1 MKPVTFLLF
10 LASLAVME
18 YLMRKPHEKAAN
30 DSKAMEAVGDAAYDP
45 MSAATTMPGLLALG
59 RALDAHGRGDSPE
72 TEQAPQVRVPRV
84 DGV

>member
-1 MKPVTFLLF
+1 MKQVTFLLF

-18 YLMRKPHEKAAN
+18 YLMRKPHEKAGA
-30 DSKAMEAVGDAAYDP
+30 DSKRMNAGGGAAHDP

-59 RALDAHGRGDSPE
+59 RALDAHGRGDSPDI
-72 TEQAPQVRVPRV
+72 EQAPRVHVPRV

>member
-18 YLMRKPHEKAAN
+18 YLLRKPRK
-30 DSKAMEAVGDAAYDP
+30 KTGDNPKDINRGGAAAYDP
-45 MSAATTMPGLLALG
+45 MSPAATMPGLLALG
-59 RALDAHGRGDSPE
+59 RALDAHGRGDSPD
-72 TEQAPQVRVPRV
+72 TEEAPRVHVPRV